1 MGAKG
6 LKSYQILVCKLWHW
20 MMKQGTLNSSV
31 FRELLLFSLFLCISL
46 LGSAD
51 DVLAICEVKAFH
63 TYALGDLCS
72 CKTVLA

>member
-1 MGAKG
+1 M
-6 LKSYQILVCKLWHW
+6 V
-20 MMKQGTLNSSV
+20 TLNSSV
-31 FRELLLFSLFLCISL
+31 FRELLLFSLFLLCVSL